1 VNRGGA
7 VASTNARAGSNRR
20 DAIASAVEVEVAYGN
35 AVVLNGITLEMAAGE
50 VVALMGPSGS
60 GKSTLLLALAGLQRF
75 MSGRIDISGR
85 DLWKMSN
92 TERTRFRL
100 GHIGLVFQSSDLIP
114 ELSLLDNVALPIELA
129 GVTRKDSLAQAR
141 VALTLLEI
149 DDATMTRTAARVS
162 GGQQQRAAV
171 ARALGNRPELVLADE
186 PTGAL
191 DAEARGLVMEVLA
204 THARAGN
211 AVLVA
216 THDEEVADRATRV
229 VRLRDGALC

>member
-1 VNRGGA
+1 

-20 DAIASAVEVEVAYGN
+20 GAIASAVEVEVAYGN
-35 AVVLNGITLEMAAGE
+35 SVVLNGITLELVPGE

-60 GKSTLLLALAGLQRF
+60 GKSTLLLALAGLQRL
-75 MSGRIDISGR
+75 MSGQIDISGR
-85 DLWKMSN
+85 DLWRESN

-114 ELSLLDNVALPIELA
+114 ELSLMDNVALPIELA

-191 DAEARGLVMEVLA
+191 DAEARELVMEVLA

-216 THDEEVADRATRV
+216 THDEEVAERATRV